1 MRGCEEVRE
10 LIPWYVEGNLA
21 PEEGRDVATH
31 IGTCTDCLHD
41 VAAGLRLR
49 ATVRAAFSALPLVSE
64 EMWEP
69 VSRQALGRRLAQLD
83 VGSFIVGFRLG
94 AWLTRR
100 GSPVRADLRLFG
112 HEVHLINRRKGGG
125 SS

>member
-1 MRGCEEVRE
+1 MRGCDGIRE
-10 LIPWYVEGNLA
+10 LIPWYVEGSLA
-21 PEEGRDVATH
+21 PEEGADVAIH
-31 IGTCTDCLHD
+31 ISACADCLHD
-41 VAAGLRLR
+41 VAAALRLR
-49 ATVRAAFSALPLVSE
+49 SAVRAALSALPLVSE
-64 EMWEP
+64 EMWEQ

-100 GSPVRADLRLFG
+100 GNPVRADLRLLG
-112 HEVHLINRRKGGG
+112 REVHLINRQKGGG

>member
-21 PEEGRDVATH
+21 PEEGTDVATH
-31 IGTCTDCLHD
+31 IGTCANCLHD
-41 VAAGLRLR
+41 VAAALRVR
-49 ATVRAAFSALPLVSE
+49 ASVRAAFSALPLVSE
-64 EMWEP
+64 EMWER

-100 GSPVRADLRLFG
+100 GNPVRADLRLLG
-112 HEVHLINRRKGGG
+112 REVHLINRRKGGG

>member
-21 PEEGRDVATH
+21 TEEAADVATH
-31 IGTCTDCLHD
+31 IGACADCLHD
-41 VAAGLRLR
+41 VAAALR
-49 ATVRAAFSALPLVSE
+49 VRAAVRAALSALPQVSE
-64 EMWEP
+64 EMWER

-100 GSPVRADLRLFG
+100 GSPVRVDLRLLG
-112 HEVHLINRRKGGG
+112 REVHLINRRKGGG

>member
-10 LIPWYVEGNLA
+10 LIPWYVEGSLA
-21 PEEGRDVATH
+21 PEEGADVAIH
-31 IGTCTDCLHD
+31 IGACTDCLHD
-41 VAAGLRLR
+41 VAVALRLR
-49 ATVRAAFSALPLVSE
+49 AAVRDAISALPPVSE
-64 EMWEP
+64 EMWGR
-69 VSRQALGRRLAQLD
+69 VSRQTLGRRLVQLD

-100 GSPVRADLRLFG
+100 GNPVRADLRLLG
-112 HEVHLINRRKGGG
+112 REVHLINRRKGGG

>member
-21 PEEGRDVATH
+21 TEEGADVAAH
-31 IGTCTDCLHD
+31 IGACADCLHD
-41 VAAGLRLR
+41 VAAALR
-49 ATVRAAFSALPLVSE
+49 VRASVRAGFSALPLVSE
-64 EMWEP
+64 EMWER

-100 GSPVRADLRLFG
+100 GNPVRADLRLLG
-112 HEVHLINRRKGGG
+112 REVHLINRRKGGG

>member
-10 LIPWYVEGNLA
+10 LIPWYVEGSLA
-21 PEEGRDVATH
+21 PEEGADVAIH
-31 IGTCTDCLHD
+31 IGACTDCLHD
-41 VAAGLRLR
+41 VAVALRLR
-49 ATVRAAFSALPLVSE
+49 AAVRDALSALPPVSE
-64 EMWEP
+64 EMWGR
-69 VSRQALGRRLAQLD
+69 VSRQTLGRRLAQLD

-100 GSPVRADLRLFG
+100 GNPVRADLRLLG
-112 HEVHLINRRKGGG
+112 REVHLINRRKGGG

>member
-1 MRGCEEVRE
+1 MRRCEEVRE

-21 PEEGRDVATH
+21 TEEGADVATH
-31 IGTCTDCLHD
+31 IGECAACLRD
-41 VAAGLRLR
+41 VAAALRVR
-49 ATVRAAFSALPLVSE
+49 ASVRAAFSALPLVSE
-64 EMWEP
+64 ELWER

-83 VGSFIVGFRLG
+83 VGSFIVGLRLG

-112 HEVHLINRRKGGG
+112 REVHLINRRKGGG

>member
-21 PEEGRDVATH
+21 TEEGADVATH
-31 IGTCTDCLHD
+31 IGACADCLHD
-41 VAAGLRLR
+41 VAAALRVR
-49 ATVRAAFSALPLVSE
+49 ASVRAAFCALPLVSE
-64 EMWEP
+64 EMWER
-69 VSRQALGRRLAQLD
+69 VSRQALGRRLAQID
-83 VGSFIVGFRLG
+83 IGSFIVGFRLG

-100 GSPVRADLRLFG
+100 GNPVRADLRLLG
-112 HEVHLINRRKGGG
+112 REVHLINRRKGGG

>member
-21 PEEGRDVATH
+21 PEEGADVATH
-31 IGTCTDCLHD
+31 IGACADCLHD
-41 VAAGLRLR
+41 VAAALRVR
-49 ATVRAAFSALPLVSE
+49 ASVRAAFSALPLVSE
-64 EMWEP
+64 EMWER

-100 GSPVRADLRLFG
+100 GNPVRADLRLLG
-112 HEVHLINRRKGGG
+112 REVHLINRRKGGG

>member
-21 PEEGRDVATH
+21 TEEAADVATH
-31 IGTCTDCLHD
+31 IGACADCLHD
-41 VAAGLRLR
+41 VAAALR
-49 ATVRAAFSALPLVSE
+49 VRAAVRAALSALPQVSE
-64 EMWEP
+64 EMWER

-100 GSPVRADLRLFG
+100 GNPVRVDLRLLG
-112 HEVHLINRRKGGG
+112 REVHLINRRKGGG

>member
-21 PEEGRDVATH
+21 TEEAADVATH
-31 IGTCTDCLHD
+31 IGACADCLHD
-41 VAAGLRLR
+41 VAAALRVR
-49 ATVRAAFSALPLVSE
+49 ASVRAAFSALPLVSE
-64 EMWEP
+64 EMWER

-83 VGSFIVGFRLG
+83 IGSFIVGFRLG

-100 GSPVRADLRLFG
+100 GNPVRADLRLLG
-112 HEVHLINRRKGGG
+112 REVHLINRRKGGG

>member
-10 LIPWYVEGNLA
+10 LIPWYVEGGLD
-21 PEEGRDVATH
+21 PEEGADVATH
-31 IGTCTDCLHD
+31 IGACEECLQD
-41 VAAGLRLR
+41 VAVALRLR
-49 ATVRAAFSALPLVSE
+49 AAVRDALSALPPVSE
-64 EMWEP
+64 GMWER

-100 GSPVRADLRLFG
+100 GSPVRADLRLLG
-112 HEVHLINRRKGGG
+112 REVHLINRRKGGG